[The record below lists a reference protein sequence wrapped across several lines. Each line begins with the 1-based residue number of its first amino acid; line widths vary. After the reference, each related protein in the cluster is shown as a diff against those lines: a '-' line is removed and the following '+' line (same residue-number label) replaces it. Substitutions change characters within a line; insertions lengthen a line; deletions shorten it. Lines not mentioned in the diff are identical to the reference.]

1 MQKNKTFWLSNT
13 DKHRLLQKKKKLA
26 VTISECFLGYV
37 QQKY

>member
-13 DKHRLLQKKKKLA
+13 DKHRLLQKKKLA